1 MRIRSSFVAALGAVV
16 CFAPSVWAQFVYIES
31 DSNAVVEASATNSQ
45 TFEFILDEDER
56 GFMGEGDL
64 EGQISAF
71 AGANG
76 GSANASSTYDLLVSP
91 QSVIYTA
98 ELSCDAVI
106 GGALSMSANAGAGI
120 SAVMGT
126 LVETDVAISGAF
138 VLDQPLPTGLGGP
151 ALVDVRLQLL
161 GFSPSN
167 PGEFVNIQYELST
180 IVGGTENEIR
190 FIDTARL
197 LPDGEYTLIAQA
209 TLNAG
214 LAPGGLGQPVDL
226 SGRFVARLDYLDS
239 DGDGLF
245 DTWETDGID
254 FEMDG
259 IPDLDLPGMG
269 ATPDNKDLFVEI
281 DVQTGS
287 GIPAGELESVVETFD
302 RAPVPNPSGVDGIF
316 LHMEVDEDD
325 IPHRDYIEDL
335 VGSSGN
341 IRLQMR
347 DQRMMY
353 FGTVAQRESA
363 ISEALIQA
371 KSLVYRYGVVGGTM
385 TVIFDGGSIRPG
397 GMGEL
402 PGDDFIVTLQGPRE
416 GDVGRT
422 IMHELGHTL
431 GLRHGGGDNTNFKPN
446 YFSVMNY
453 VHALRRPDWGSRWND
468 NLRFDFSPAALPDVD
483 EFELSESAGIG
494 SDSPTSEGRLFAFAN
509 DDPVNPRGDTRIWIG
524 SGAPGVS
531 VDWDVDGQIM
541 TEGYALDA
549 NRISSGSDF
558 SLDVHQGHNDWANLY
573 YKVRGNRNFDFGAIA
588 TGESTLDPEV
598 GELSFEENEMLNDMP
613 VEYLDDLG
621 GDCPADLN
629 GDGMLNFFDVS
640 AFLTA
645 YNAMDPVA
653 DFNGD
658 GMYNFFDVSAFLTVY
673 NAGCP

>member
-1 MRIRSSFVAALGAVV
+1 M
-16 CFAPSVWAQFVYIES
+16 
-31 DSNAVVEASATNSQ
+31 
-45 TFEFILDEDER
+45 
-56 GFMGEGDL
+56 
-64 EGQISAF
+64 
-71 AGANG
+71 
-76 GSANASSTYDLLVSP
+76 
-91 QSVIYTA
+91 
-98 ELSCDAVI
+98 
-106 GGALSMSANAGAGI
+106 
-120 SAVMGT
+120 
-126 LVETDVAISGAF
+126 
-138 VLDQPLPTGLGGP
+138 LDQPLPTGLGGP
-151 ALVDVRLQLL
+151 ALVDVRVQLL

-180 IVGGTENEIR
+180 IIGGTENEIR

-197 LPDGEYTLIAQA
+197 LPDGEYALIAQA

-281 DVQTGS
+281 DVQSGS
-287 GIPAGELESVVETFD
+287 DIPAGELESVVDAFD

-353 FGTVAQRESA
+353 FGTVEQRESS

-371 KSLVYRYGVVGGTM
+371 KSLVYRYGVVGGTI
-385 TVIFDGGSIRPG
+385 TVIFDGGTISPG

-431 GLRHGGGDNTNFKPN
+431 GLRHGGGDNTNYKPN

-453 VHALRRPDWGSRWND
+453 VHALRRPAWGTRWND

-483 EFELSESAGIG
+483 EFDLS
-494 SDSPTSEGRLFAFAN
+494 
-509 DDPVNPRGDTRIWIG
+509 
-524 SGAPGVS
+524 
-531 VDWDVDGQIM
+531 
-541 TEGYALDA
+541 
-549 NRISSGSDF
+549 
-558 SLDVHQGHNDWANLY
+558 
-573 YKVRGNRNFDFGAIA
+573 
-588 TGESTLDPEV
+588 
-598 GELSFEENEMLNDMP
+598 
-613 VEYLDDLG
+613 
-621 GDCPADLN
+621 
-629 GDGMLNFFDVS
+629 
-640 AFLTA
+640 
-645 YNAMDPVA
+645 
-653 DFNGD
+653 
-658 GMYNFFDVSAFLTVY
+658 
-673 NAGCP
+673 